1 MRKEV
6 LVCDFCQREETDAI
20 ARACCCICGKMYC
33 DSHERIIEVT
43 IGASVLTRLGVG
55 DSFVVCPDC
64 QALFA
69 FDNWTTG
76 DEETRNSRLDRAI
89 IKLILPSA
97 IEAVKEALKDVRET
111 IGPDDVREWLLKRK
125 EVQHAS

>member
-6 LVCDFCQREETDAI
+6 LVCDFCQKEGTDTIAI
-20 ARACCCICGKMYC
+20 ACCCICSKMYC
-33 DSHERIIEVT
+33 ELHERIIEVT
-43 IGASVLTRLGVG
+43 IGASVLTRLGVR